1 MFHCGETV
9 LYGTEGVCRIA
20 EIREMKVGR
29 TRENYYV
36 LKPVYRESATI
47 YVPVDNEKL
56 VARMRRLLSA
66 QEIDSLLGAV
76 ALEDVPWVDDPNERR
91 TVYGEILAS
100 GDRCQQLRTAGR
112 QLRSGDDQLLR
123 EAEKLL
129 HDEFALVL
137 AIPQQ
142 EVPAYIR
149 SRIEA
154 GENTAIAAGWR
165 QNRINKGSAKLCRGK
180 REK

>member
-100 GDRCQQLRTAGR
+100 GDRCRIVRMIRTLYLRRQQLRTAGR

-129 HDEFALVL
+129 PDEFALVL

-154 GENTAIAAGWR
+154 GENAALAAG
-165 QNRINKGSAKLCRGK
+165 
-180 REK
+180 